1 LSRPPISVAKL
12 DPEKVKKEVTIKVLE
27 KQFEPAKFP
36 HLDIIKKLVD
46 ISNKSKLANY
56 FHKDMQTL
64 CEGCHHQSLA
74 EAEVQ
79 KDAPPY
85 CRNCHAVA
93 IDLQALQKVRLLTA
107 YHNQCMGCH
116 DAMQLDKGSK
126 LRSKEGD
133 RCADCHKR
141 KEKGPEAIT
150 SVKNFPENPWSHPWY
165 GKMERQP

>member
-1 LSRPPISVAKL
+1 MSRPPLSAAKL
-12 DPEKVKKEVTIKVLE
+12 DPEKVKKEIKIKVLE
-27 KQFEPAKFP
+27 RQFEPAQFP

-46 ISNKSKLANY
+46 ISNKNKLANY
-56 FHKDMQTL
+56 FHKDLQTL
-64 CEGCHHQSLA
+64 CEGCHHQSPA
-74 EAEVQ
+74 EAEAQ

-93 IDLQALQKVRLLTA
+93 PDLQNLQKVRLLTA

-116 DAMQLDKGSK
+116 DAMKLEKGSK

-141 KEKGPEAIT
+141 KKKGPESIT
-150 SVKNFPENPWSHPWY
+150 SVNNFPKDPWSHPWY
-165 GKMERQP
+165 GKMER